1 MFKTVMYAAA
11 LIGSEREFTA
21 KQWRAKIE
29 DVTRE
34 SITSQK
40 LSSYLHRLVS
50 NNEDLLIQRVGK
62 QGVYRFIDPRMPSYI
77 KLINAHYV

>member
-1 MFKTVMYAAA
+1 MDTAQRYAAA
-11 LIGSEREFTA
+11 LIGSDREFTA
-21 KQWRAKIE
+21 KQWRGKIE
-29 DVTRE
+29 DVSGQ

-50 NNEDLLIQRVGK
+50 NDESLLIQRVGK

-77 KLINAHYV
+77 KLVNAHSA